1 MKHVI
6 RLLTI
11 LFSAIVLTALTPAY
25 AASSFGRTTVGTV
38 PSGGLRADFKR
49 GSKFVMPEAGVL
61 QQICAYVDTG
71 GTPGYGQSLR
81 YALYRDQNGVPG
93 QLIVATTGQPLQPFS
108 PPGPRWVC
116 QSIYGKWLQEAG
128 TYWLVIHTGELGGVV
143 RYYYD
148 GAANWYGN
156 ADEWDDGASDPF
168 GAGGTGEGTISIRAD
183 YVPVRSAGATTVGTT
198 ISSPM
203 SANMKRGSS
212 FTLTEKAAVWKLN
225 AYIDAQ
231 GGAGGSQP
239 LWIALY
245 DDQNGEPGA
254 LVTKTQVDPGPAG
267 GAGHWVSGRVASG
280 GYDPLLLMP
289 GKYWI
294 ALYTGSPAG
303 VLRYYMTGT
312 GNWRGNANPDAEPS
326 SFFGPANTG
335 SGTITANISYT
346 AENVLHHTM
355 GRTTPGTVASGP
367 LSANY
372 IRGSETPADRGYD
385 GLGFKEAWLSGL
397 WAYVDGNGGAAGS
410 QKLRLGFYYGTNPDH
425 YYANLLVMSDEVTIP
440 AGKAA
445 GWVRFPVPYTRLTD
459 DTIWGHFHVML
470 LSGGT
475 QGVARYYLS
484 NDANNW
490 AGAAYPYSATGP
502 STVNFDDP
510 YYFPVPLA
518 VSPGTG
524 TVSVYAEYLNTAE
537 THIHSSP

>member
-1 MKHVI
+1 MKRVT
-6 RLLTI
+6 RVLTI
-11 LFSAIVLTALTPAY
+11 LLGAVVLTALTPAY
-25 AASSFGRTTVGTV
+25 AASSFGRTTIGTI

-71 GTPGYGQSLR
+71 GAPGYGQLLS
-81 YALYRDQNGVPG
+81 YAVYRDQNGVPG
-93 QLIVATTGQPLQPFS
+93 QLLVATNGRVLQPS
-108 PPGPRWVC
+108 AQPRPDWVC

-128 TYWLVIHTGELGGVV
+128 TYWLMIHTSDGGVI

-156 ADEWDDGASDPF
+156 ADEWDDGASYTF
-168 GAGGTGEGTISIRAD
+168 GAGATGEGTISIRAD
-183 YVPVRSAGATTVGTT
+183 YAPVRSAGATAVGTT
-198 ISSPM
+198 VSSPM

-267 GAGHWVSGRVASG
+267 GAGHWVSGYVAG
-280 GYDPLLLMP
+280 GSYDPLLLMP

-294 ALYTGSPAG
+294 ALYTGSPGG

-312 GNWRGNANPDAEPS
+312 GNWRGNANSDAEPS

-335 SGTITANISYT
+335 NGTITANVSYT
-346 AENVLHHTM
+346 AENVLRHTM

-372 IRGSETPADRGYD
+372 IRGSETPSDHGSDGY
-385 GLGFKEAWLSGL
+385 GFREAWLSGL
-397 WAYVDGNGGAAGS
+397 WAYVDGNGGTAGS
-410 QKLRLGFYYGTNPDH
+410 QKLRLVLYYGDDPDF
-425 YYANLLVMSDEVTIP
+425 YYANRVVTSDEVTIP

-445 GWVRFPVPYTRLTD
+445 GWVRFPVPHAHLND
-459 DTIWGHFHVML
+459 ATIWGHFHVML

-490 AGAAYPYSATGP
+490 AGAAFPYSATGP
-502 STVNFDDP
+502 SLVNFEDP
-510 YYFPVPLA
+510 TYFPPPLA
-518 VSPGTG
+518 VTSGTG
-524 TVSVYAEYLNTAE
+524 TLSVYAEYLNTAE
-537 THIHSSP
+537 TDLRPSP